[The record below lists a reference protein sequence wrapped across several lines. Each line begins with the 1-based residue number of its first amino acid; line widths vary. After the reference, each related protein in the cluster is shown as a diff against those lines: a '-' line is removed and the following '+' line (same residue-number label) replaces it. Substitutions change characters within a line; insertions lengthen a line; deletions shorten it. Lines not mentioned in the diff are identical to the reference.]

1 VTPGLRPIVCYIYI
15 KQCYGRYIY
24 LLVTY
29 DLILDIGANLTDP
42 MFKGIYNGKK
52 KHKEDLEDVL
62 ERAWKN
68 DLKKIII
75 TSGSLND
82 SIEAL
87 KVASLSGIL
96 FTI

>member
-1 VTPGLRPIVCYIYI
+1 M
-15 KQCYGRYIY
+15 
-24 LLVTY
+24 LVTY

-68 DLKKIII
+68 NLKKIII
-75 TSGSLND
+75 TSGSLSD

-87 KVASLSGIL
+87 KIASLSGIL
-96 FTI
+96 FTYNII

>member
-1 VTPGLRPIVCYIYI
+1 MC
-15 KQCYGRYIY
+15 IY
-24 LLVTY
+24 LLVTH

-42 MFKGIYNGKK
+42 MFKGIYNGNK

-62 ERAWKN
+62 KRAWEN

-75 TSGSLND
+75 TSGSLDD

-87 KVASLSGIL
+87 QIASLNGIL
-96 FTI
+96 FI